1 MDILKVIIFK
11 DHDLFQIQNT
21 INGCMCHCIHSQSQ
35 QLTREDHIKDAA
47 ATASAKAAA
56 TTEATS
62 VAAAVASISAT
73 VLHVSHSQ
81 RHGDAARGEQNDT
94 DGLHRESAG
103 ARKHRRKISFPR
115 YISV

>member
-1 MDILKVIIFK
+1 MIMIYFKVKILR
-11 DHDLFQIQNT
+11 NN
-21 INGCMCHCIHSQSQ
+21 INRCMCHCIHSQSQ

-73 VLHVSHSQ
+73 VLHVSQ
-81 RHGDAARGEQNDT
+81 RHSDAARGEQNDI